1 MLIVIIIINILWPA
15 GDRTNVA
22 GSDLSDI
29 LPEEIEADVK
39 LAAEIS
45 MGTEVSEQDINNI
58 MHLCDQVR
66 SLHSS
71 HLQNPIAAGR
81 QCWWSRLLSL
91 VPEFNHV
98 GLQSLPHLNCCQ
110 PQMEADAPFSPTR
123 RPP

>member
-1 MLIVIIIINILWPA
+1 M
-15 GDRTNVA
+15 A

-66 SLHSS
+66 PFNPPP
-71 HLQNPIAAGR
+71 HLQR
-81 QCWWSRLLSL
+81 SRSTVLMITTL
-91 VPEFNHV
+91 VA
-98 GLQSLPHLNCCQ
+98 C
-110 PQMEADAPFSPTR
+110 T
-123 RPP
+123 

>member
-1 MLIVIIIINILWPA
+1 M
-15 GDRTNVA
+15 A

-66 SLHSS
+66 PFNPPSTPPVQPLDTADDNDSCRLYLNATVWVFS
-71 HLQNPIAAGR
+71 HYLI
-81 QCWWSRLLSL
+81 
-91 VPEFNHV
+91 
-98 GLQSLPHLNCCQ
+98 
-110 PQMEADAPFSPTR
+110 
-123 RPP
+123 

>member
-1 MLIVIIIINILWPA
+1 M
-15 GDRTNVA
+15 A

-66 SLHSS
+66 PLFSP
-71 HLQNPIAAGR
+71 QPPKV
-81 QCWWSRLLSL
+81 LLSRPTVLMMTTL
-91 VPEFNHV
+91 VT
-98 GLQSLPHLNCCQ
+98 C
-110 PQMEADAPFSPTR
+110 T
-123 RPP
+123 

>member
-1 MLIVIIIINILWPA
+1 M
-15 GDRTNVA
+15 A

-66 SLHSS
+66 PFNPPP
-71 HLQNPIAAGR
+71 HLQR
-81 QCWWSRLLSL
+81 SC
-91 VPEFNHV
+91 
-98 GLQSLPHLNCCQ
+98 
-110 PQMEADAPFSPTR
+110 
-123 RPP
+123 

>member
-1 MLIVIIIINILWPA
+1 M
-15 GDRTNVA
+15 A

-66 SLHSS
+66 PF
-71 HLQNPIAAGR
+71 NPHPHVQR
-81 QCWWSRLLSL
+81 SRSTLLMITTL
-91 VPEFNHV
+91 VA
-98 GLQSLPHLNCCQ
+98 C
-110 PQMEADAPFSPTR
+110 T
-123 RPP
+123 

>member
-1 MLIVIIIINILWPA
+1 M
-15 GDRTNVA
+15 A

-66 SLHSS
+66 PLCAPSLTSKTSS
-71 HLQNPIAAGR
+71 QPADGADDDDFCHLY
-81 QCWWSRLLSL
+81 
-91 VPEFNHV
+91 
-98 GLQSLPHLNCCQ
+98 LNSTVWV
-110 PQMEADAPFSPTR
+110 FSHYLI
-123 RPP
+123 